1 MIIKCSNCGNLVSDK
16 VAFCV
21 NCGAPISASTPEKV
35 SEPAP
40 EVAPAPAPEPVTAPA
55 PVAEVKPKKVNINTI
70 LLSAILVLLVAG
82 GIGYFV
88 FGNSDKSRGVPE
100 EIDTYG
106 SGSYN
111 NVSADLVYC
120 NSYDG
125 YLSIRSTPS
134 SKGEKIGKFKN
145 GPEGAIRLSETGSWV
160 EVDCNGVVGYVAK
173 KYVVTYPTKAVTVDI
188 DEKWLVGPWYPS
200 HRNYAYLI
208 FNNGTYTVQYEY
220 GTLAYGT
227 YQVEGD
233 EIIFSATML
242 SNQGYDV
249 GSYERH
255 KITVSP
261 KRIGPLTKRS
271 LIKEDD
277 RWKYYG
283 ELVWTWAEYAQL
295 KKQTKE
301 NVRL

>member
-1 MIIKCSNCGNLVSDK
+1 MNAMIIKCPKCGNVVSDNA
-16 VAFCV
+16 AFCV
-21 NCGAPISASTPEKV
+21 NCGAPLS
-35 SEPAP
+35 
-40 EVAPAPAPEPVTAPA
+40 APAPEPI
-55 PVAEVKPKKVNINTI
+55 PVAQEKSKKVNVNTI

-82 GIGYFV
+82 GVGFFLV
-88 FGNSDKSRGVPE
+88 GNLDEPRGVPKG
-100 EIDTYG
+100 IDAYD
-106 SGSYN
+106 GSYN
-111 NVSADLVYC
+111 YAADEIVYS

-125 YLSIRSTPS
+125 YLTIRATPS
-134 SKGEKIGKFKN
+134 SKGEKIGKFRN
-145 GPEGAIRLSETGSWV
+145 GPEGAIKLSETGNWV
-160 EVDCNGVVGYVAK
+160 EVDYNGVVGYVSK

-188 DEKWLVGPWYPS
+188 DEKWLMGPWYPS
-200 HRNYAYLI
+200 HRNYAYMI

-233 EIIFSATML
+233 EIIFTATML
-242 SNQGYDV
+242 SNLGYDV

-271 LIKEDD
+271 FIKEED
-277 RWKYYG
+277 RWKHYG
-283 ELVWTWAEYAQL
+283 ELVWTWAEYSEL
-295 KKQTKE
+295 KKRTKE

>member
-21 NCGAPISASTPEKV
+21 NCGAPISAS
-35 SEPAP
+35 AP
-40 EVAPAPAPEPVTAPA
+40 ESVPESALKVEPETVASAQEPT
-55 PVAEVKPKKVNINTI
+55 PVAQGRSKKVNINTI
-70 LLSAILVLLVAG
+70 LLSIILVLLVAG

-88 FGNSDKSRGVPE
+88 LGDSDKSRGVPE
-100 EIDTYG
+100 GIDTYG
-106 SGSYN
+106 DGAYN
-111 NVSADLVYC
+111 NVAENLVYS

-125 YLSIRSTPS
+125 YLSIRDTPS
-134 SKGEKIGKFKN
+134 SKGEKIGKFRN
-145 GPEGAIRLSETGSWV
+145 GPEGAIKLSETGNWV
-160 EVDCNGVVGYVAK
+160 EVDYNGVVGYVSK

-188 DEKWLVGPWYPS
+188 DEKWLMGPWYPS
-200 HRNYAYLI
+200 HRSYAYMI

-233 EIIFSATML
+233 EIIFTATML
-242 SNQGYDV
+242 SNLGYDV

-271 LIKEDD
+271 FIKEED
-277 RWKYYG
+277 RWKHYG
-283 ELVWTWAEYAQL
+283 ELVWTWAEYSEL
-295 KKQTKE
+295 KKRTKE